1 MTKLAPQQLA
11 DVWYLRF
18 GYSWVNSTDVEDET
32 WKKIINTLMRH
43 SLLDYHLVQDKAGI
57 REVYK
62 LRENHA
68 DR

>member
-1 MTKLAPQQLA
+1 MTKLTPQQLA

-18 GYSWVNSTDVEDET
+18 GASWVNSVDVEGAT
-32 WKKIINTLMRH
+32 WKKIIDALMRN
-43 SLLDYHLVQDKAGI
+43 SLLDYHLVQDKTGI

>member
-1 MTKLAPQQLA
+1 MTKLTPQHLA

-18 GYSWVNSTDVEDET
+18 GYSWVNSTNVEDKT
-32 WKKIINTLMRH
+32 WKKIIDVLMRN
-43 SLLDYHLVQDKAGI
+43 SLLDYHLVQDKTGI
-57 REVYK
+57 KEVYK